1 MNDNTACSIVDHKF
15 FSFIKL
21 HYLLTLYFLVCSSS
35 IAASQIILFLCGIFW
50 TIGIISYKNV
60 FKFRRSSLDLW
71 LISYIIISLIAI
83 IFSSNFKISLSH
95 IKQISLLL
103 IFFFGIQVFTDIKK
117 IKIYTNA
124 FILGGIVNCFY
135 ALFRYIYLLEGG
147 LEKRLHGLI
156 NSWMT
161 FSGFMM
167 IMILLLIA
175 KLIWQ
180 RNIKYHL
187 LYLILVVFFFAVIL
201 LTLTRSSWVGL
212 FCGII
217 ALTYFHS
224 RKLLISVIILAIISG
239 IIAYPLLPKAVSNRF
254 RSIFDLNDTTN
265 KERIYMMR
273 IAINIMKKHPLLGI
287 GPGMLQQK
295 LPEYVSEGIDK
306 NWNIPHL
313 HNNILQNAVDK
324 GLLGLIAWL
333 GIYIKWLFDSLV
345 GFHRKEYRDIGLAAG
360 SIAAIIAFL
369 VAGLFEYNFGDSE
382 ILMIILFIMAIPYA
396 TRINHSANL
405 VEAKNDIK

>member
-1 MNDNTACSIVDHKF
+1 MTNTAFYSIVDYKF

-21 HYLLTLYFLVCSSS
+21 HYLITLYFLICSSS
-35 IAASQIILFLCGIFW
+35 IAVSQIILFICGIFW
-50 TIGIISYKNV
+50 VIGILFYKNI
-60 FKFRRSSLDLW
+60 FKFRRSSIDLW

-83 IFSSNFKISLSH
+83 IFSFNFKISLSH
-95 IKQISLLL
+95 LKQLSLFL
-103 IFFFGIQVFTDIKK
+103 IFFFGIQVLTDIKK
-117 IKIYTNA
+117 VRFYINI

-135 ALFRYIYLLEGG
+135 ALFRYIYFSEGG
-147 LEKRLHGLI
+147 LEKRLHGFI

-167 IMILLLIA
+167 IILLLLIA

-180 RNIKYHL
+180 RNLKYRG
-187 LYLILVVFFFAVIL
+187 LYMLLVVIFFATIL
-201 LTLTRSSWVGL
+201 LTLTRSSWIGL

-217 ALTYFHS
+217 VLTYFHS

-239 IIAYPLLPKAVSNRF
+239 IIAYPFLPKALSNRF

-273 IAINIMKKHPLLGI
+273 IAINIIKKHPLLGL
-287 GPGMLQQK
+287 GPGMLQQE

-324 GLLGLIAWL
+324 GLVGLFAWL
-333 GIYIKWLFDSLV
+333 SMYIKWLFDSFA
-345 GFHRKEYRDIGLAAG
+345 GFYRKEYKDIELAAG

-382 ILMIILFIMAIPYA
+382 ILMIILFIMAIPY
-396 TRINHSANL
+396 TTKINHSPNL
-405 VEAKNDIK
+405 VEATNDIK